1 MHGSLGNV
9 AGGGHP
15 HLPGSVCHG
24 LRGRGSRGY
33 LFERVPPAHP
43 RDGSLSNV
51 SGGGHPHLPGSA
63 CHGLRGRQRGGQRGN
78 VCTTVFSSPLVG
90 WISEYI
96 GLIIPFAVF
105 EDLPGSV
112 CLWQRGRQ
120 GGGRRKP
127 VTDGFPPA
135 SGKGVTG
142 EPVTGSACLG
152 LRCRLVPPAP
162 TT

>member
-1 MHGSLGNV
+1 MGLWIMLLAEDIHTCPAVYVTGCEAGSWGGSLSNV
-9 AGGGHP
+9 TVERLVGERCRRGAAGRRTVAEYGGGHP
-15 HLPGSVCHG
+15 HLPGSVRHG
-24 LRGRGSRGY
+24 L
-33 LFERVPPAHP
+33 
-43 RDGSLSNV
+43 
-51 SGGGHPHLPGSA
+51 
-63 CHGLRGRQRGGQRGN
+63 
-78 VCTTVFSSPLVG
+78 
-90 WISEYI
+90 

-142 EPVTGSACLG
+142 EPVTGSACHG
-152 LRCRLVPPAP
+152 LRGRLVPPAP

>member
-1 MHGSLGNV
+1 MGPRTPL
-9 AGGGHP
+9 GGG
-15 HLPGSVCHG
+15 
-24 LRGRGSRGY
+24 
-33 LFERVPPAHP
+33 
-43 RDGSLSNV
+43 
-51 SGGGHPHLPGSA
+51 
-63 CHGLRGRQRGGQRGN
+63 
-78 VCTTVFSSPLVG
+78 SSPLAAAFSRAAGYCTEKSEGHWAGLGAQRGVAGPGFCLVMLREEDIHTGRSASLRLRGGFVG

-152 LRCRLVPPAP
+152 LRGRLVPPAP